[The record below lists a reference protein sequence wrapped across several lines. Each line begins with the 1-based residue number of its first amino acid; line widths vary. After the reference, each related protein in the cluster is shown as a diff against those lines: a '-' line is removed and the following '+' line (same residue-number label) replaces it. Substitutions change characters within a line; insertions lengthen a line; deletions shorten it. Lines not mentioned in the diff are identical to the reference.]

1 MYSFYPD
8 TREDCYLLLNVFLA
22 NVDPIVRIVHRQSL
36 ARRFDGFIR
45 THYSLD
51 KTPVG
56 SSYSNNI
63 AFEPNLSD
71 AFEPLAM
78 SIFYAVINS
87 MKETDVST
95 VLNTDKPRLLRRYQA
110 GTEVY
115 LKQHEF
121 MTSRIFEVLQA
132 FVIFL
137 VRFCVGG
144 RLAVHS
150 YISRRQL
157 NIEKMI

>member
-1 MYSFYPD
+1 MYGFYPD

-22 NVDPIVRIVHRQSL
+22 NVDPIVRIVHRPSL

-56 SSYSNNI
+56 SSYSNNVSLD
-63 AFEPNLSD
+63 PNQSD
-71 AFEPLAM
+71 SFEPLAM
-78 SIFYAVINS
+78 SIFYAAINS

-95 VLNTDKPRLLRRYQA
+95 VFNTNRSHLLRRYRA

-115 LKQHEF
+115 LRQHEF
-121 MTSRIFEVLQA
+121 MTSRIF
-132 FVIFL
+132 
-137 VRFCVGG
+137 
-144 RLAVHS
+144 
-150 YISRRQL
+150 
-157 NIEKMI
+157 